1 MNPGHRGSIDVIMPA
16 RGEAPW
22 LQLSLWSIASQSLQ
36 STAVIVIDDGVVNP
50 KSIEASGNRLLGK
63 RFRLLQNQGQGI
75 SAALNTGIQQ
85 CSAQWIARMD
95 ADDIAHPSRLERQI
109 GFLENSPEDV
119 LGCGTQVRFVNAKG
133 NELERSRLPISWEDI
148 TEQILSRTC
157 FVHPTLVIRRE
168 ALLKT
173 PYRSTMDGAE
183 DVDLLLRLSEAG
195 KILNLNQVL
204 LDYRVH
210 VTQESFRQRA
220 RHTAIQEL
228 AFRLALSRRKDK
240 QDPLESDPELAE
252 KFVQWRLSTPG
263 YIRCRT
269 FLTALRYMKTHLSG
283 FDVKGFAQSALVGLG
298 SFPMSPSALAIAWRV
313 CQKAGAGLLDEATP
327 FDSLNRN

>member
-1 MNPGHRGSIDVIMPA
+1 MSEGRFDSIDVIIPA

-36 STAVIVIDDGVVNP
+36 STAVMIIDDGVVNP
-50 KSIEASGNRLLGK
+50 KSIEALGNRLLGK
-63 RFRLLQNQGQGI
+63 RSRFLRNQGQGI

-85 CSAQWIARMD
+85 SSAQWIARMD
-95 ADDIAHPSRLERQI
+95 ADDIAHPRRLERQL
-109 GFLENSPEDV
+109 GFLENSPSDV
-119 LGCGTQVRFVNAKG
+119 LGCGTQVRFVNSKG
-133 NELERSRLPISWEDI
+133 HELECSQLPSSWEEI
-148 TEQILSRTC
+148 TKRMLSRTC
-157 FVHPTLVIRRE
+157 FVHPTLMIRRD

-210 VTQESFRQRA
+210 VTQESFRMRA

-240 QDPLESDPELAE
+240 HDPLESDPDLAE
-252 KFVQWRLSTPG
+252 KFVHWRLSTPG

-283 FDVKGFAQSALVGLG
+283 FDVNGFAQSALVGLR
-298 SFPMSPSALAIAWRV
+298 SIPMTPSALSIACRIF
-313 CQKAGAGLLDEATP
+313 QHAGAGLLNEATP
-327 FDSLNRN
+327 FDSLNQN